1 MRSVPSVTCWIYCPA
16 PRLASMAARRLSRSF
31 FLQPTPEVARA
42 LLGQRLVHEQ
52 RINGRVRR
60 IAGIIT
66 ETEAYCGESDL
77 ACHARAGRTRRTEP
91 LYGPPGFSYVYF
103 TYGNHWML
111 NFVTQPEGTPH
122 AVLIRAVQPVEG
134 LELIARR
141 RKGRPAKLWTD
152 GPGKLAQ
159 AFGIT
164 GEHNRLSLTAPEAII
179 FVERGQPI
187 QDALVRSGPRVGL
200 GATPEPW
207 LSKPW
212 RYMATLP
219 ANKEETT

>member
-1 MRSVPSVTCWIYCPA
+1 
-16 PRLASMAARRLSRSF
+16 MAARRLPHSF
-31 FLQPTPEVARA
+31 FLRPTPEVARS
-42 LLGQRLVHEQ
+42 LLGHRLVHEQ
-52 RINGRVRR
+52 RIGGRVQR

-66 ETEAYCGESDL
+66 ETEAYCGETDL
-77 ACHARAGRTRRTEP
+77 ACHARSGRTKRTEP
-91 LYGPPGFSYVYF
+91 LYGPPGFTYVYF

-122 AVLIRAVQPVEG
+122 AVLIRAVQPTEG

-141 RKGRPAKLWTD
+141 REGRPARIWTD

-164 GEHNRLSLTAPEAII
+164 GEHNRLSLTAAEAII
-179 FVERGQPI
+179 FVERGKPI

-212 RYMATLP
+212 RYLADLPTATLP
-219 ANKEETT
+219 QNKRR

>member
-1 MRSVPSVTCWIYCPA
+1 MPA
-16 PRLASMAARRLSRSF
+16 RLPRTFYQQSTLALARG
-31 FLQPTPEVARA
+31 
-42 LLGQRLVHEQ
+42 LLGQRLVHVQ
-52 RINGRVRR
+52 RINGRLRR
-60 IAGIIT
+60 IAGLIT
-66 ETEAYCGESDL
+66 ETEAYCGEEDL

-91 LYGPPGFSYVYF
+91 LYGPPGFTYVYF

-111 NFVTQPEGTPH
+111 NVVSQPEGTPH
-122 AVLIRAVQPVEG
+122 AVLIRAVQPTEG

-141 RKGRPAKLWTD
+141 RKGRPASLWTN

-164 GEHNRLSLTAPEAII
+164 GRHNRLSLTDPKAII
-179 FVERGQPI
+179 FIERGPAVA
-187 QDALVRSGPRVGL
+187 DSAVLTGPRVGL

-212 RYMATLP
+212 RFLANLP
-219 ANKEETT
+219 ANKEETR

>member
-1 MRSVPSVTCWIYCPA
+1 MPT
-16 PRLASMAARRLSRSF
+16 RLSRAFYQQST
-31 FLQPTPEVARA
+31 LELARS
-42 LLGQRLVHEQ
+42 LLGQRLVHLQ
-52 RINGRVRR
+52 PINGRVRR

-66 ETEAYCGESDL
+66 ETEAYCGEEDL
-77 ACHARAGRTRRTEP
+77 ACHARAGRTKRTDVM
-91 LYGPPGFSYVYF
+91 YGPPGVAYVYF

-111 NFVTQPEGTPH
+111 NVVAQPEGVPH
-122 AVLIRAVQPVEG
+122 AVLIRAVQPIEG

-141 RKGRPAKLWTD
+141 RKGRPAPVWTN

-164 GEHNRLSLTAPEAII
+164 GKHNRLSLTDPKAII
-179 FVERGQPI
+179 FIERGPAVA
-187 QDALVRSGPRVGL
+187 DDRVRTGPRVGL

-212 RYMATLP
+212 RYLVTLP
-219 ANKEETT
+219 ANKEERT

>member
-1 MRSVPSVTCWIYCPA
+1 
-16 PRLASMAARRLSRSF
+16 MAARRLPRSL
-31 FLQPTPEVARA
+31 FLRPTPEVARA
-42 LLGQRLVHEQ
+42 LLGHRLVHEQ
-52 RINGRVRR
+52 RIRGRVQR

-66 ETEAYCGESDL
+66 ETEAYCGETDL
-77 ACHARAGRTRRTEP
+77 ACHARSGRTKRTEP
-91 LYGPPGFSYVYF
+91 LYGPPGFTYVYF

-141 RKGRPAKLWTD
+141 RKGRPAKIWTD

-164 GEHNRLSLTAPEAII
+164 GEHNRLSLTAPDAII
-179 FVERGQPI
+179 FIERATPI
-187 QDALVRSGPRVGL
+187 PDVHVRSGPRVGL

-212 RYMATLP
+212 RYLASLP